1 MSLPVQSL
9 NITADNAVIGGKCLY
24 FGYRAIETGGAAAAA
39 SIYDGIDNGGRLIDA
54 VSLASG
60 ASFGDGPFN
69 RGVICESGIYV
80 DYTTG
85 AMKVIVYYMPEIV
98 MDASVLIKF
107 AGSQRYIEKYLTMPD
122 IYQLTQDEAN

>member
-9 NITADNAVIGGKCLY
+9 NVSADNNVIGGKCLY
-24 FGYRAIETGGAAAAA
+24 FGYRAIETAA
-39 SIYDGIDNGGRLIDA
+39 SAATANIYDGITNGGRLIDA
-54 VSLASG
+54 ISLASG

-69 RGVICESGIYV
+69 RGVICEAGIFV
-80 DYTTG
+80 DYTAG
-85 AMKVIVYYMPEIV
+85 AMTVIIYYMPEIV

-122 IYQLTQDEAN
+122 IYQLTQDEAI